1 MSLITTDKEYKE
13 FIQNL
18 KLEVK
23 QARLKAIRS
32 INTELIQLY
41 YSIGQKIV
49 QKQKETNWGDNL
61 IGQIEKDLKQE
72 FPEITGFSRANL
84 FYMRKMYLFF
94 GEVEKVPQA
103 VAQKIPQAV
112 GQMPWGHIRLIL
124 DKIQHLD
131 EAQFYIQET
140 INNSWSRVILEHQI
154 ESGLY
159 KRQGKII
166 SNFETSIE
174 LKDLETVNSAFKDP
188 YIFDFLNFSTDLKER
203 DLEQALIDNITSFLL
218 EMGKGFAFIGRQY
231 KLTVAGDEFFIDL
244 LFYNYILKRFV
255 VIELKT
261 TKFEPEFA
269 GKLGFYLT
277 AIDRQVKTE
286 TDKETIGLLICK
298 DKNSLVVDYA
308 IGGKDK
314 PMAVAEYKLS
324 EMPSEFANC
333 LPSKEEI
340 ENVMNVEK

>member
-1 MSLITTDKEYKE
+1 L
-13 FIQNL
+13 
-18 KLEVK
+18 
-23 QARLKAIRS
+23 
-32 INTELIQLY
+32 
-41 YSIGQKIV
+41 
-49 QKQKETNWGDNL
+49 
-61 IGQIEKDLKQE
+61 
-72 FPEITGFSRANL
+72 
-84 FYMRKMYLFF
+84 
-94 GEVEKVPQA
+94 
-103 VAQKIPQAV
+103 
-112 GQMPWGHIRLIL
+112 
-124 DKIQHLD
+124 
-131 EAQFYIQET
+131 
-140 INNSWSRVILEHQI
+140 
-154 ESGLY
+154 
-159 KRQGKII
+159 
-166 SNFETSIE
+166 
-174 LKDLETVNSAFKDP
+174 AFKDP

-340 ENVMNVEK
+340 ESVINIEK

>member
-1 MSLITTDKEYKE
+1 MSLVTTDKEYKE

-23 QARLKAIRS
+23 QARLKAVRS
-32 INTELIQLY
+32 VSTELVNLY
-41 YSIGQKIV
+41 YNLGKSISL
-49 QKQKETNWGDNL
+49 KQKASNWGEDF
-61 IGQIEKDLKQE
+61 IGQIEKDLKKE
-72 FPEITGFSRANL
+72 FPEMTGFSRRNL
-84 FYMRKMYLFF
+84 IYMRSFFDFIGEDQKMQQL
-94 GEVEKVPQA
+94 A
-103 VAQKIPQAV
+103 AQIPWWHNVVILTKIKD
-112 GQMPWGHIRLIL
+112 RN
-124 DKIQHLD
+124 

-140 INNSWSRVILEHQI
+140 INNNWSRVILEHQI

-159 KRQGKII
+159 KRQGKVIN
-166 SNFETSIE
+166 NFETSIE
-174 LKDLETVNSAFKDP
+174 LKDLETVSSAFKDP
-188 YIFDFLNFSTDLKER
+188 YIFDFLNFSSDLKER

-277 AIDRQVKTE
+277 VIDRQVKTE

-324 EMPSEFANC
+324 EMPSEFAKC

-340 ENVMNVEK
+340 ESVMNVEK

>member
-1 MSLITTDKEYKE
+1 MSLITTDKEYKQ

-18 KLEVK
+18 KIEVK
-23 QARLKAIRS
+23 QARLKAVRS
-32 INTELIQLY
+32 VNTQLIELY
-41 YSIGQKIV
+41 YNIGKKIV
-49 QKQKETNWGDNL
+49 QKQAETNWGDNL
-61 IGQIEKDLKQE
+61 IGQIEIDLKKE
-72 FPEITGFSRANL
+72 FPDITGFTRRNL
-84 FYMRKMYLFF
+84 LYMRKMHLFF

-103 VAQKIPQAV
+103 VAQI
-112 GQMPWGHIRLIL
+112 PWGHIRVIL
-124 DKIQHLD
+124 DKLQDLD
-131 EAQFYIQET
+131 EATFYIQET

-154 ESGLY
+154 ELGLY
-159 KRQGKII
+159 KRQGKTI
-166 SNFETSIE
+166 SNFEGSIE
-174 LKDLETVNSAFKDP
+174 PKDLEAVNSAFKDP
-188 YIFDFLNFSTDLKER
+188 YIFDFLNLSSDLKER

-277 AIDRQVKTE
+277 AVDRQVKTE

-340 ENVMNVEK
+340 ESAINVENL

>member
-1 MSLITTDKEYKE
+1 MSLIIADKEYKE

-18 KLEVK
+18 KTEVK
-23 QARLKAIRS
+23 QARLKAVRIV
-32 INTELIQLY
+32 NTELIQLY
-41 YSIGQKIV
+41 YNIGQKIV
-49 QKQKETNWGDNL
+49 QKQTETNWGDNL
-61 IGQIEKDLKQE
+61 IGQIEIDLKKE

-103 VAQKIPQAV
+103 V
-112 GQMPWGHIRLIL
+112 GQIPWGHIRLIL
-124 DKIQHLD
+124 DKLQDLG
-131 EAQFYIQET
+131 EANFYIQET
-140 INNSWSRVILEHQI
+140 VNNNWSRVILEHQI

-159 KRQGKII
+159 KRQGKTI
-166 SNFETSIE
+166 SNFEASIE
-174 LKDLETVNSAFKDP
+174 PKDLQAVSSAFKDP

-231 KLTVAGDEFFIDL
+231 KLTVGGDEFFIDL

-324 EMPSEFANC
+324 EMSPEFAKC

-340 ENVMNVEK
+340 ESITNIEKSEY

>member
-1 MSLITTDKEYKE
+1 MSLIIADQEYID

-18 KLEVK
+18 KNEVK
-23 QARLKAIRS
+23 SARQKAIRS
-32 INTELIQLY
+32 VNTELIQLY
-41 YSIGQKIV
+41 YNIGQKIEL
-49 QKQKETNWGDNL
+49 KQQDTNWGDDL
-61 IGQIEKDLKQE
+61 IGQIEKDLKKE
-72 FPEITGFSRANL
+72 FPDMTGFSRRNL
-84 FYMRKMYLFF
+84 IYMRNLYKFI
-94 GEVEKVPQA
+94 GESQKVQQL
-103 VAQKIPQAV
+103 VAQI
-112 GQMPWGHIRLIL
+112 PWGHIILIIS
-124 DKIQHLD
+124 KIKDLN
-131 EAQFYIQET
+131 EAEFYIQDT
-140 INNSWSRVILEHQI
+140 IKNNWSRVILEHQI

-159 KRQGKII
+159 KRQGKTI

-174 LKDLETVNSAFKDP
+174 PKDLEAVSSAFKDP
-188 YIFDFLNFSTDLKER
+188 YIFDFLSFSSELKER

-277 AIDRQVKTE
+277 AVDKQVKTE

-340 ENVMNVEK
+340 QSLINIVDEE